1 MTRRLRFNLAGAA
14 VLVIGLL
21 TALLIYLTA
30 ADAPVDALGY
40 QFADG
45 TVYAVQPG
53 DSKMYRHELER
64 FGGKAAV
71 LADELERWFSGLWR
85 GKRLAGMVAI
95 LSLLVALGFF
105 YAARGGERAKGE
117 GEGEER

>member
-71 LADELERWFSGLWR
+71 FADELERWFSGLWK
-85 GKRLAGMVAI
+85 GKRLAGTVTVI
-95 LSLLVALGFF
+95 SLLAALGFF
-105 YAARGGERAKGE
+105 HLARACGRDESEGGER
-117 GEGEER
+117 